1 MKSLTNLATFDSML
15 DDRTP
20 YNINAQ
26 FHCYGHRRD
35 DVEPFHVGYKL
46 VEKAS
51 YATTRMYKREHIL

>member
-1 MKSLTNLATFDSML
+1 MKNLSNLATFDNML

-35 DVEPFHVGYKL
+35 DVELFHVECKL

-51 YATTRMYKREHIL
+51 YATTRIYKREHML